1 MICSEQNQLIKRVR
15 KLQQKKHRDASGKVI
30 IEGSNLIRE
39 AIQKGVRMDALLISD
54 IYPPEHWISDL
65 KASGVRVERVDSVI
79 FEKLTDA
86 RNGVGLLAIVD
97 RPEYEIADSSP
108 WFRKG
113 ANCIVLDRLQDP
125 GNIGTVIRTAVA
137 ASYDAVI
144 VMKGTADVYSPKVL
158 RATAG
163 MIFDMPVIFVPD
175 VPSLLALASK
185 VGKKIAVTT
194 PVGGMPYYDCN
205 LSRDI
210 FLIIGNE
217 GNGISQEL
225 IDASDIRVT
234 LPMYGDI
241 ESLNAAVSAAILMYE
256 RVRGMKSENEAEE

>member
-1 MICSEQNQLIKRVR
+1 MICSEQNPLIKRVR
-15 KLQQKKHRDASGKVI
+15 KLQQKKHRDASGKLI

-39 AIQKGVRMDALLISD
+39 AIQKGIKMDALLISD
-54 IYPPEHWISDL
+54 IYPSESWISDL
-65 KASGVRVERVDSVI
+65 RTSGVRVERVDSVI

-86 RNGVGLLAIVD
+86 RNGVGLLAIVN
-97 RPEYEIADSSP
+97 RPEYEATEDSP
-108 WFRKG
+108 WFRRG
-113 ANCIVLDRLQDP
+113 SNCIVLDRLQDP

-163 MIFDMPVIFVPD
+163 MIFDMPVVFVPD
-175 VPSLLALASK
+175 VPSLLALAEK
-185 VGKKIAVTT
+185 TGKKIAVTT
-194 PVGGMPYYDCN
+194 PDGGEPHYDCD
-205 LSRDI
+205 LTQDV
-210 FLIIGNE
+210 FLVIGNE
-217 GNGISQEL
+217 GNGISHEL
-225 IDASDIRVT
+225 IESSDIRVT

-256 RVRGMKSENEAEE
+256 RVRGMKSENEARR